1 MQGLIRA
8 SKASNDISVGFQYKK
23 NQDIPFPFNNNEEEK
38 ECPIY
43 FFKHRYSAVIRSADG
58 TKPQFTKSWNSIP

>member
-1 MQGLIRA
+1 MQ
-8 SKASNDISVGFQYKK
+8 K

>member
-8 SKASNDISVGFQYKK
+8 SKASNDISVGFQYK

-38 ECPIY
+38 ECPILLL
-43 FFKHRYSAVIRSADG
+43 
-58 TKPQFTKSWNSIP
+58 